1 MKEFLIKYITIL
13 GGLVG
18 IVIFII
24 AALEWGFLEGI
35 IVALIIAVPAMLYP
49 VIQKPPVVGT
59 YDVKGKNPIND
70 EPYSGKLQI
79 KKQGELLSGT
89 WEFGRKKNGDAPE
102 PSYGTGL
109 RVGNA
114 LAFTFKL
121 KDVEKGTEK
130 GTEEVTKEVTRP
142 GVSLYKIRGN
152 HMSGKWAVE
161 GETNAGFEECSKGRA

>member
-1 MKEFLIKYITIL
+1 MKEFLIKYITIW

-18 IVIFII
+18 IVFFII
-24 AALEWGFLEGI
+24 AALAWGFLEGI
-35 IVALIIAVPAMLYP
+35 IVALIIVVPAILYP
-49 VIQKPPVVGT
+49 VIQKPPVFGT

-70 EPYSGKLQI
+70 EPYFGKLQI

-89 WEFGRKKNGDAPE
+89 WEFGRKKEGDAPE

-121 KDVEKGTEK
+121 KDVEKV
-130 GTEEVTKEVTRP
+130 TEEVTKEVTRP

-161 GETNAGFEECSKGRA
+161 GEANAGFEECSKGRA